1 MRMPDTAISDTTIS
15 DPAISST
22 EILPEDATQAEATL
36 PAHSPAASIYPG
48 IEFRTRTLAYID
60 AVHRYETFSEASEA
74 LHISQPA
81 ISQALAS
88 LEEQLGVKLV
98 EPQGRRR
105 VLTEAGQQVAQFSAE
120 VLGRSAE
127 LRRWLDSYNHGA
139 VGKLTVGM
147 IDAAVLYLL
156 PNTLE
161 EFRLNYPDVELK
173 IFVGDSNTQLQKLR
187 DFEIDLAFI
196 VEPLPQDLIGEEV
209 SQESL
214 FLYAPDDW
222 TPNFEATPWALPP
235 AGSRTRTLID
245 QGLAKLS
252 ITPNIA
258 LESRNPIVLR
268 QLVVLGFGCSVLPE
282 AVTEELPQL
291 VAMRRD
297 LVCRRSLMAVQRPT
311 AAPDNRIREFMELAK
326 GSTGLGQAK

>member
-1 MRMPDTAISDTTIS
+1 M
-15 DPAISST
+15 T
-22 EILPEDATQAEATL
+22 EAAAATFEETAEAAENTTG
-36 PAHSPAASIYPG
+36 PPEETAPHSPAASIYPG

-60 AVHRYETFSEASEA
+60 AIHRHKTFSEASEA
-74 LHISQPA
+74 LHITQSA

-127 LRRWLDSYNHGA
+127 LRNWLDSYRHGT
-139 VGKLTVGM
+139 VGKLSVGV

-156 PNTLE
+156 PHALE
-161 EFRLNYPDVELK
+161 EFRRNQPDVDLK

-196 VEPLPQDLIGEEV
+196 VEPVPQDLVGEEV
-209 SQESL
+209 ARESL

-222 TPNFEATPWALPP
+222 NIFSTPWALLP
-235 AGSRTRTLID
+235 AGSRTRALID
-245 QGLAKLS
+245 RGLATLG

-268 QLVVLGFGCSVLPE
+268 QLVALGFGCSVLSE
-282 AVTEELPQL
+282 AVTAELPHL
-291 VAMRRD
+291 AAMRRN
-297 LVCRRSLMAVQRPT
+297 LICYRSLMAVQRPT
-311 AAPDNRIREFMELAK
+311 AASDKRIGEFVELAR
-326 GSTGLGQAK
+326 GRF

>member
-1 MRMPDTAISDTTIS
+1 MTEPTTTTTATAAAHPEAIDDAVGMDDALGMDDAPGSEAKTT
-15 DPAISST
+15 
-22 EILPEDATQAEATL
+22 
-36 PAHSPAASIYPG
+36 AHSPAAAIYPG

-105 VLTEAGQQVAQFSAE
+105 VLTEAGRQVAQFSAE

-127 LRRWLDSYNHGA
+127 LRRWLDSYSQGT
-139 VGKLTVGM
+139 VGNLSVGM

-156 PNTLE
+156 PHALE
-161 EFRLNYPDVELK
+161 EFRRSRPDVELK
-173 IFVGDSNTQLQKLR
+173 IFVGDSNAQLQKLR

-196 VEPLPQDLIGEEV
+196 VEPVPQDLVGEEV
-209 SQESL
+209 TRESL
-214 FLYAPDDW
+214 FLYAPDNW
-222 TPNFEATPWALPP
+222 KAAPTPWALPP
-235 AGSRTRTLID
+235 AGSRTRNLID
-245 QGLAKLS
+245 QGLAKQG
-252 ITPNIA
+252 ITPNVA

-268 QLVVLGFGCSVLPE
+268 QLVALGFGCSVLPE
-282 AVTEELPQL
+282 AAADELPHL
-291 VAMRRD
+291 AAMRKDR
-297 LVCRRSLMAVQRPT
+297 VCRRSLMAVQRPT
-311 AAPDNRIREFMELAK
+311 TAPDERIGEFVKLAR
-326 GSTGLGQAK
+326 G

>member
-1 MRMPDTAISDTTIS
+1 MTDTTAQ
-15 DPAISST
+15 DTTATDTT
-22 EILPEDATQAEATL
+22 EKPVPPKQL
-36 PAHSPAASIYPG
+36 AASIYPG

-60 AVHRYETFSEASEA
+60 AIHRYETFSEASEA

-88 LEEQLGVKLV
+88 LEEQLGVKLI

-120 VLGRSAE
+120 VLSRSAE

-139 VGKLTVGM
+139 VGKLSVGM

-156 PNTLE
+156 PRSLE
-161 EFRLNYPDVELK
+161 EFRRSHPDVELK
-173 IFVGDSNTQLQKLR
+173 IFVGDSNTQLQKLQ

-196 VEPLPQDLIGEEV
+196 VEPTPQDLAGEEV
-209 SQESL
+209 AEESL

-222 TPNFEATPWALPP
+222 KTAPWALPP
-235 AGSRTRTLID
+235 ASSRTRALID
-245 QGLAKLS
+245 RGLAKLG
-252 ITPNIA
+252 IVPNIA

-268 QLVVLGFGCSVLPE
+268 QLVALGFGCTVLPE
-282 AVTEELPQL
+282 ALTAELPQL
-291 VAMRRD
+291 AAMRRD

-311 AAPDNRIREFMELAK
+311 AAPDERIAEFVKLARH
-326 GSTGLGQAK
+326 

>member
-1 MRMPDTAISDTTIS
+1 MTETA
-15 DPAISST
+15 
-22 EILPEDATQAEATL
+22 
-36 PAHSPAASIYPG
+36 AHSPAASIYPG

-127 LRRWLDSYNHGA
+127 LRRWLDSYRHGT
-139 VGKLTVGM
+139 VGKLSVGM

-156 PNTLE
+156 PRSLE
-161 EFRLNYPDVELK
+161 EFRRSRPEVELK
-173 IFVGDSNTQLQKLR
+173 IFVGDSNTQIQKLR

-196 VEPLPQDLIGEEV
+196 VEPVPQDLIGEEV
-209 SQESL
+209 ARESL

-222 TPNFEATPWALPP
+222 KSAPTPWALPP
-235 AGSRTRTLID
+235 AGSRTRALID
-245 QGLAKLS
+245 RGLAKLG
-252 ITPNIA
+252 IVPNIA

-268 QLVVLGFGCSVLPE
+268 QLVALGFGCSILPE
-282 AVTEELPQL
+282 AVTAELPQL
-291 VAMRRD
+291 AAMRRD
-297 LVCRRSLMAVQRPT
+297 LICRRSLMAVQRPT
-311 AAPDNRIREFMELAK
+311 TAPDERITEFVKLAK
-326 GSTGLGQAK
+326 R

>member
-1 MRMPDTAISDTTIS
+1 M
-15 DPAISST
+15 T
-22 EILPEDATQAEATL
+22 ETD
-36 PAHSPAASIYPG
+36 HSPAASIYPG

-127 LRRWLDSYNHGA
+127 LRRWLDSYSHGT
-139 VGKLTVGM
+139 VGKLSVGM

-156 PNTLE
+156 PRSLE
-161 EFRLNYPDVELK
+161 EFRRSHPEVELK

-196 VEPLPQDLIGEEV
+196 VEPVPQDLVGEEV
-209 SQESL
+209 VRESL
-214 FLYAPDDW
+214 FLYAPDNW
-222 TPNFEATPWALPP
+222 KAAPTPWALPP
-235 AGSRTRTLID
+235 AGSRTRALID
-245 QGLAKLS
+245 RGLAKLG
-252 ITPNIA
+252 IVPNIA

-268 QLVVLGFGCSVLPE
+268 QLVALGFGCSILPE
-282 AVTEELPQL
+282 AVTTELPQL
-291 VAMRRD
+291 AAMRRD

-311 AAPDNRIREFMELAK
+311 AAADKQIAEFVKLAK
-326 GSTGLGQAK
+326 E

>member
-1 MRMPDTAISDTTIS
+1 MIESVA
-15 DPAISST
+15 
-22 EILPEDATQAEATL
+22 ATL
-36 PAHSPAASIYPG
+36 EETAPHSPAASVYPG

-60 AVHRYETFSEASEA
+60 AVHRHETFSEASEA
-74 LHISQPA
+74 LHITQSA
-81 ISQALAS
+81 ISQAVAS

-105 VLTEAGQQVAQFSAE
+105 VLTEAGRKVAQFSAE

-127 LRRWLDSYNHGA
+127 LRNWLDSYSHGT
-139 VGKLTVGM
+139 VGKLSVGM

-156 PNTLE
+156 PRSLE
-161 EFRLNYPDVELK
+161 EFRRSRPDVELK

-196 VEPLPQDLIGEEV
+196 VEPVPQDLTGEEV
-209 SQESL
+209 SRESL

-222 TPNFEATPWALPP
+222 KATPTPWALPP
-235 AGSRTRTLID
+235 AGSRTRSLID
-245 QGLAKLS
+245 RGLAKLG
-252 ITPNIA
+252 IVPNIA

-268 QLVVLGFGCSVLPE
+268 QLVALGFGCSILPE
-282 AVTEELPQL
+282 AVTEELPHL
-291 VAMRRD
+291 AAMRQD

-311 AAPDNRIREFMELAK
+311 TAPDERITEFVKLAK
-326 GSTGLGQAK
+326 R

>member
-1 MRMPDTAISDTTIS
+1 MTDTT
-15 DPAISST
+15 AKT
-22 EILPEDATQAEATL
+22 AATTV
-36 PAHSPAASIYPG
+36 PPTPPAASIYPG

-60 AVHRYETFSEASEA
+60 AIHRYETFSEASEA
-74 LHISQPA
+74 LHISQSA

-88 LEEQLGVKLV
+88 LEEQLGVKLI

-120 VLGRSAE
+120 VLSRSAE

-139 VGKLTVGM
+139 VGKLSVGM

-156 PNTLE
+156 PRSLE
-161 EFRLNYPDVELK
+161 EFRRSRPDVELK

-187 DFEIDLAFI
+187 DFEIDLAYI
-196 VEPLPQDLIGEEV
+196 VEPTPQDLAGEEV
-209 SQESL
+209 AEESL

-222 TPNFEATPWALPP
+222 ETASTPWALPP
-235 AGSRTRTLID
+235 ASSRTRALID
-245 QGLAKLS
+245 RGLAKLG
-252 ITPNIA
+252 IVPNIA

-268 QLVVLGFGCSVLPE
+268 QLVALDFGCSVLPE
-282 AVTEELPQL
+282 AVTDELPQL
-291 VAMRRD
+291 AAMRRD

-311 AAPDNRIREFMELAK
+311 AAPDERIAEFVQLAK
-326 GSTGLGQAK
+326 K

>member
-1 MRMPDTAISDTTIS
+1 MTEPTTTTTATAAAH
-15 DPAISST
+15 PEAID
-22 EILPEDATQAEATL
+22 DAVGMDDALGLDDAPGSEAKTA
-36 PAHSPAASIYPG
+36 AHSPAAAIYPG

-105 VLTEAGQQVAQFSAE
+105 VLTEAGRQVAQFSAE

-127 LRRWLDSYNHGA
+127 LRRWLDSYSQGT
-139 VGKLTVGM
+139 VGNLSVGM

-156 PNTLE
+156 PHALE
-161 EFRLNYPDVELK
+161 EFRRSRPDVELK
-173 IFVGDSNTQLQKLR
+173 IFVGDSNAQLQKLR

-196 VEPLPQDLIGEEV
+196 VEPVPQDLVGEEV
-209 SQESL
+209 TRESL
-214 FLYAPDDW
+214 FLYAPEEW
-222 TPNFEATPWALPP
+222 QHESTPWALPP
-235 AGSRTRTLID
+235 AGSRTRALID
-245 QGLAKLS
+245 RGLAKVG
-252 ITPNIA
+252 ITPNVA

-268 QLVVLGFGCSVLPE
+268 QLVALGFGCSVLPE
-282 AVTEELPQL
+282 AAADELPHL
-291 VAMRRD
+291 AAIRGD

-311 AAPDNRIREFMELAK
+311 TAADERIGEFVKLAK
-326 GSTGLGQAK
+326 G

>member
-1 MRMPDTAISDTTIS
+1 MTETA
-15 DPAISST
+15 
-22 EILPEDATQAEATL
+22 
-36 PAHSPAASIYPG
+36 AHSPVASIYPG

-60 AVHRYETFSEASEA
+60 AVQRYETFSEASEA

-127 LRRWLDSYNHGA
+127 LRRWLDSYRHGT
-139 VGKLTVGM
+139 VGKLSVGM

-156 PNTLE
+156 PRSLE
-161 EFRLNYPDVELK
+161 EFRRSRPEVELK

-196 VEPLPQDLIGEEV
+196 VEPVPQDLVGEEV
-209 SQESL
+209 ARESL

-222 TPNFEATPWALPP
+222 KAAPTPWALPP
-235 AGSRTRTLID
+235 AGSRTRALID
-245 QGLAKLS
+245 RGLAKLG
-252 ITPNIA
+252 IVPNIA

-268 QLVVLGFGCSVLPE
+268 QLVALGFGCSILPE
-282 AVTEELPQL
+282 ATTSELPHL
-291 VAMRRD
+291 STMRKD

-311 AAPDNRIREFMELAK
+311 TAPDKRITEFVKLAK
-326 GSTGLGQAK
+326 K